1 MAKFHRIA
9 RLNLR
14 QGMQGILTETVK
26 GSVTGFVV
34 PGGGTDLER
43 GYGDVRP

>member
-1 MAKFHRIA
+1 MRYPPNGPMGID
-9 RLNLR
+9 
-14 QGMQGILTETVK
+14 MQIFLSSIYE
-26 GSVTGFVV
+26 